1 LAIREKDKVK
11 FVYKGKMSEEEQK
24 KHLEAK
30 IMRAKYRK
38 LLSQVNK
45 QIVFLKKAL
54 NEKSIRSLS

>member
-1 LAIREKDKVK
+1 
-11 FVYKGKMSEEEQK
+11 MSEEEQK

-30 IMRAKYRK
+30 IMQAKYRK